1 MLLIKE
7 AKIKCLI
14 SNVDI
19 RKATLLHICY
29 FESTKFYSSSHI
41 TYLMRLQ
48 PARYPSMAPFQ
59 WDLCGSDQWSKR
71 LVGLGAL
78 AFKSKGWP
86 EGLSPKV
93 QNCKKV
99 NIIIELE
106 CWRLAGPKHLF
117 GSLEYPFILYLF
129 TLWKIRCK
137 SLSVCYFFQKEVL
150 SKKT

>member
-1 MLLIKE
+1 MT
-7 AKIKCLI
+7 
-14 SNVDI
+14 
-19 RKATLLHICY
+19 TLLHIYY

-117 GSLEYPFILYLF
+117 LWRQISIKTSTEFLHLAKVLMELLLQGNVSLLHVLNATYIGISPLRPHTKTSFIF
-129 TLWKIRCK
+129 
-137 SLSVCYFFQKEVL
+137 
-150 SKKT
+150 